1 MSIELFLLSAAAGA
15 GITDYILKTGEKI
28 RNGQQREIFVEAK
41 RCYDAGAYHQ
51 ALSILNKLMEEDPG
65 NPLHCI
71 LAIASYRKLAEI
83 ENLRSNLEKCN
94 HFCECTLSLVRNGAV
109 VSKDVIDTIGSML
122 RCQKPLVEDI
132 HKMAKRM
139 GTVDGSK
146 TKALDYAERTF
157 MLWLAN
163 PEVPKLQQK
172 AQTLMDAGKYA
183 EALKCYDKLIKIDP
197 EDGEFYFS
205 RGLCRTKTGDV
216 QGSVKDVKSA
226 LASEWFSDKKRKV
239 LKEILTTYE
248 KAPASPFADDPA
260 REAAEDFISGK
271 YDSAI
276 RRLNRLIRL
285 HPERLDYLMLRAD
298 CKSGLGS
305 RREAIAD
312 LKEVLK
318 HELPDDLRKEI
329 GTRVAQLS
337 S

>member
-1 MSIELFLLSAAAGA
+1 MSMELFLFSAAVGA
-15 GITDYILKTGEKI
+15 AITDYIFSTESRI
-28 RNGQQREIFVEAK
+28 RNKQERELFAK
-41 RCYDAGAYHQ
+41 ARRYCDTADYRQ
-51 ALSILNKLMEEDPG
+51 ALPILEQLMEKDPQ
-65 NPLHCI
+65 NPLYCV
-71 LAIASYRKLAEI
+71 LAIPCYSKLARI
-83 ENLRSNLEKCN
+83 ENLRRNLEKCN
-94 HFCECTLSLVRNGAV
+94 RLCEYTLSLVRNGAF
-109 VSKDVIDTIGSML
+109 VSQDVIDAIGAVLQSH
-122 RCQKPLVEDI
+122 KPLLDDI
-132 HKMAKRM
+132 NTMAKKI

-146 TKALDYAERTF
+146 TKALDYAERMF
-157 MLWLAN
+157 VLWLAN

-172 AQTLMDAGKYA
+172 AQTLMDAGKYS

-226 LASEWFSDKKRKV
+226 LASEWLSDKKRKV

-329 GTRVAQLS
+329 GIRVAQLS